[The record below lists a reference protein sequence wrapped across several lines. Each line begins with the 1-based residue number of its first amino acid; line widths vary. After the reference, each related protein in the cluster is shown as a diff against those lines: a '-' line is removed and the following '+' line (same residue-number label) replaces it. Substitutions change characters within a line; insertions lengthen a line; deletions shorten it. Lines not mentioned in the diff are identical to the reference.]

1 MEENLRIYNKVRSVP
16 DTAQKKIDGG
26 RLKGMTDIAPMWRIK
41 TLTDLFGPCGVG
53 WNVRQ
58 LDTRTVT
65 NETIGETA
73 VFVDVELTYRETP
86 EAEWSAPV
94 FGTGGAKLVA
104 IEKGSIHL
112 DDEAYKKAYT
122 DAISV
127 ACKALGI
134 GADVYW
140 DRDADKYG
148 YGERSEEA
156 LRLIEEIFSYGAPND
171 INAISVKNKGRMV
184 DQLTDEELKGL
195 AEFLRARHKPV
206 AEPEKKAAEPEK
218 KAAEPEKP
226 AEPQADAQRT
236 EIVQIRKVLR
246 DLAQINGIDEK
257 SMRTRAEAYIEKKD
271 GAFVRFDDMTLNQLI
286 AVKVKFTQV
295 VKNADQAS

>member
-1 MEENLRIYNKVRSVP
+1 MEENLRFYNKGRTVP
-16 DTAQKKIDGG
+16 DTAKKKIDGG

-41 TLTDLFGPCGVG
+41 TLTELFGPCGIG

-94 FGTGGAKLVA
+94 FGTGGAKLVT
-104 IEKGSIHL
+104 IEKGGIHL

-140 DRDADKYG
+140 DRDADKYN
-148 YGERSEEA
+148 YGERSEETVK
-156 LRLIEEIFSYGAPND
+156 LIEEIFSYGAPND
-171 INAISVKNKGRMV
+171 INAISVKSKGRMV
-184 DQLTDEELKGL
+184 DQLTDEELNAL
-195 AEFLRARHKPV
+195 AEFLRSRNSSTLQP
-206 AEPEKKAAEPEK
+206 EPEKKAAEPEK
-218 KAAEPEKP
+218 T

-236 EIVQIRKVLR
+236 EVVSIRKVLR

-257 SMRTRAEAYIEKKD
+257 NMRMRAEAYIEKKD
-271 GAFVRFDDMTLNQLI
+271 GVFVRFDDMTLNQLI

-295 VKNADQAS
+295 IKDANPAS

>member
-1 MEENLRIYNKVRSVP
+1 MEENLRFYNKGRSVP
-16 DTAQKKIDGG
+16 DTAKKKIDGG

-41 TLTDLFGPCGVG
+41 TLTELFGPCGVG

-58 LDTRTVT
+58 LETRMVT

-94 FGTGGAKLVA
+94 FGTGGAKLVT
-104 IEKGSIHL
+104 IEKGGIHL

-140 DRDADKYG
+140 DRDADKYN

-156 LRLIEEIFSYGAPND
+156 VKLIEEIFSYGAPND
-171 INAISVKNKGRMV
+171 INAISVKSKGRMV
-184 DQLTDEELKGL
+184 DQLTEEELKAL
-195 AEFLRARHKPV
+195 VEFLRTRNSPAAKP
-206 AEPEKKAAEPEK
+206 EPEK

-226 AEPQADAQRT
+226 TEPQADAPRT

-257 SMRTRAEAYIEKKD
+257 NMRMRAEAYIEKKD
-271 GAFVRFDDMTLNQLI
+271 CVFVRFDDMTLNQLI

-295 VKNADQAS
+295 IKDANPTS

>member
-26 RLKGMTDIAPMWRIK
+26 RLKGMTDISPMWRIK
-41 TLTDLFGPCGVG
+41 MLTDLFGPCGVG

-58 LDTRTVT
+58 TGTHTATD
-65 NETIGETA
+65 EASGEVA

-86 EAEWSAPV
+86 DAEWSAPV
-94 FGTGGAKLVA
+94 FGTGGAKLVTV
-104 IEKGSIHL
+104 EKGGVHL

-127 ACKALGI
+127 ACKALGV

-140 DRDADKYG
+140 NRDADKYG
-148 YGERSEEA
+148 YGERSEEV
-156 LRLIEEIFSYGAPND
+156 LKLIEEIFSYGTPND
-171 INAISVKNKGRMV
+171 INAISVKSKGRMV
-184 DQLTDEELKGL
+184 DQLSDDELKAL

-206 AEPEKKAAEPEK
+206 AEPEKKGMETQN
-218 KAAEPEKP
+218 P

-236 EIVQIRKVLR
+236 EIVKARKILL
-246 DLAQINGIDEK
+246 DLALANGIDEK
-257 SMRTRAEAYIEKKD
+257 SMRTRAEAYIAKKD
-271 GAFVRFDDMTLNQLI
+271 GAIVRFDDMTLNQLI

-295 VKNADQAS
+295 VKNADQVS

>member
-1 MEENLRIYNKVRSVP
+1 MEENLRYYNKGRTVP
-16 DTAQKKIDGG
+16 DTAKKKIEGG
-26 RLKGMTDIAPMWRIK
+26 RLKGMTDISPMWRIK
-41 TLTDLFGPCGVG
+41 TLTELFGPCGVG

-73 VFVDVELTYRETP
+73 VFVDVELIYRETP
-86 EAEWSAPV
+86 DAEWSAPV
-94 FGTGGAKLVA
+94 FGTGGAKLVT
-104 IEKGSIHL
+104 IEKGGIHL

-140 DRDADKYG
+140 DRDADKYN

-156 LRLIEEIFSYGAPND
+156 VKLIEEIFSYGEPND
-171 INAISVKNKGRMV
+171 INAISVKSKGRMV
-184 DQLTDEELKGL
+184 DQLTEEELNAM
-195 AEFLRARHKPV
+195 AEFLRAKHKPA
-206 AEPEKKAAEPEK
+206 AESDKKAAEPEK
-218 KAAEPEKP
+218 KAAESEKP
-226 AEPQADAQRT
+226 AETQADKQHT
-236 EIVQIRKVLR
+236 EVVQIRKVLR

-257 SMRTRAEAYIEKKD
+257 NMRMRAEAYIEKRD
-271 GAFVRFDDMTLNQLI
+271 GVFVRFDDMTLNQLI
-286 AVKVKFTQV
+286 AVKVKFTQAI
-295 VKNADQAS
+295 KNADQAS